1 MPSGTARTPPLIT
14 PRNPPPKIK
23 EEAAGQQCS
32 RGRQLRMGNGGHHP
46 RQWQGGGTRWAREKR
61 GTKNPSHSK
70 KEAAATSPSRHAFDS
85 TPWSRISTALAAKL
99 GSLALSMGDTSAQDA
114 QQAIRLERH
123 NQELPTRSP
132 RVPGRCL
139 GDTSWN
145 SRVASRPQSKE
156 LPGGGWQRRHHL
168 GAPGKIS
175 NIIRRALDSGYV
187 RSSLSCLCSSLL
199 VPYLPPAAI
208 LGPNFASCVPAS
220 EDFWR
225 TLRTSEWVALL

>member
-1 MPSGTARTPPLIT
+1 MQPGKATTHGQWWPPS
-14 PRNPPPKIK
+14 
-23 EEAAGQQCS
+23 EV
-32 RGRQLRMGNGGHHP
+32 
-46 RQWQGGGTRWAREKR
+46 GTRWAREKR
-61 GTKNPSHSK
+61 GTKSPSHSK

-132 RVPGRCL
+132 RVPGQCL
-139 GDTSWN
+139 GDTSRN

-187 RSSLSCLCSSLL
+187 RSSLSCLCSSLF
-199 VPYLPPAAI
+199 VPYLPQRPSWDPI
-208 LGPNFASCVPAS
+208 LPVVCQ
-220 EDFWR
+220 
-225 TLRTSEWVALL
+225 LQRTSGRHFGLLSGSRYFECHKPS